1 MKQRSKERDCPLPP
15 DATAAGSKG
24 PARGGYA
31 LLVIMMGV
39 TLLLISLT
47 AALPNVYTQ
56 GRRELEEE
64 LIFRGNEY
72 ARAIMLFQ
80 RQFGRY
86 PTTVKEL
93 LETNNFRF
101 LRREYKDPM
110 SRTGK
115 WRFILADSTG
125 AVLNSKT
132 LSPQQR
138 QGQTPRPGGT
148 SGSPRIAEAPEGE
161 EAERPASA
169 FFDNQTKGAFIVGV
183 ASTSRRRSLR
193 VFSGRTRYDE
203 WEFIGLAAP
212 GTVPAGTPPPGQQPA
227 SGSGGAQ
234 SAPFG
239 QPIPP
244 LTDTPV
250 PKR

>member
-1 MKQRSKERDCPLPP
+1 MRP
-15 DATAAGSKG
+15 DRRRAEVSGRV
-24 PARGGYA
+24 PARSGYA

-47 AALPNVYTQ
+47 AALPNAYTE

-64 LIFRGNEY
+64 LVFRGNEY

-93 LETNNFRF
+93 LGTNNFRF

-132 LSPQQR
+132 LTPQQR
-138 QGQTPRPGGT
+138 QGQTPRPGGAPAT
-148 SGSPRIAEAPEGE
+148 PRIADAPEGE
-161 EAERPASA
+161 ETERPASA
-169 FFDNQTKGAFIVGV
+169 FFDNQTKGASIVGV
-183 ASTSRRRSLR
+183 ASTSRRKSLR
-193 VFSGRTRYDE
+193 VFNGRTRYDE
-203 WEFIGLAAP
+203 WEFIGLATP
-212 GTVPAGTPPPGQQPA
+212 GTAPAGVPPSGRQP
-227 SGSGGAQ
+227 GSGGAGPQ

-250 PKR
+250 PER